1 MITVIALLAA
11 LVTGLFVG
19 WLVTTIYAS
28 AAISRHQ
35 QRLQRRVRY
44 WQAETAAARYA
55 AAHLARL
62 PAMHDDWPDADGE
75 GGVR

>member
-1 MITVIALLAA
+1 MITVIGLLGA
-11 LVTGLFVG
+11 LVTGLFAG
-19 WLVTTIYAS
+19 WLVTSIYAT

-55 AAHLARL
+55 AAHLASL
-62 PAMHDDWPDADGE
+62 HATPDGWPDADGE
-75 GGVR
+75 GE

>member
-1 MITVIALLAA
+1 MITLTAVAGA
-11 LVTGLFVG
+11 LVTGLFAG
-19 WLVTTIYAS
+19 WLLTAVYAT

-55 AAHLARL
+55 AAHLASMQ
-62 PAMHDDWPDADGE
+62 AANDGWPDNDGE
-75 GGVR
+75 RGLR